1 MAGEGMSWAPDGQ
14 HYALVVDDHPLV
26 ARGIAEYL
34 QTHCGFELVRLAA
47 DGAECLRCVQTQG
60 SPTLAVVDFWLPD
73 GAALSL
79 LRELLPQCPSTRLLV
94 LSGDEDFGVQIKV
107 REAGAQGFLCKH
119 EPPEVFA
126 RAVASLL
133 AGADWFPHSRE
144 LTLPQ
149 APRRELPVQARDLG
163 LTERQGQVLSMM
175 LRGLP
180 NKHIARALA
189 LSEQTVKEHV
199 TSILGRLGV
208 ANRMEAI
215 KRLQGRRIEA

>member
-1 MAGEGMSWAPDGQ
+1 MNWKLDVRR
-14 HYALVVDDHPLV
+14 YALVVDDHPLV

-34 QTHCGFELVRLAA
+34 KTHCEFELVRLAA

-60 SPTLAVVDFWLPD
+60 PPALAIVDFWLKD
-73 GAALSL
+73 GAALEL
-79 LRELLPQCPSTRLLV
+79 LRQILRQCPSTRLLV

-126 RAVASLL
+126 QAVANLL
-133 AGADWFPHSRE
+133 AGGDWFPNSRE

-163 LTERQGQVLSMM
+163 LTGRQGQVLSMM

-180 NKHIARALA
+180 NKHIARSLA

-199 TSILGRLGV
+199 TCILGRLGV

-215 KRLQGRRIEA
+215 KLLQGRRIEA